1 VEDQVSV
8 AHHHIIPQ
16 ARIMGLQVHLME
28 VGMGIGQGMV
38 EVREPWPDQS
48 LEEYAHFS
56 AVAAFVST
64 AVRTETHSWEESQD
78 LVRTKTNQSDQVDPS
93 TPTLCN

>member
-1 VEDQVSV
+1 MPREAEDQTLVEGQVSV

-48 LEEYAHFS
+48 LGEYAHFFCCCRALS
-56 AVAAFVST
+56 
-64 AVRTETHSWEESQD
+64 
-78 LVRTKTNQSDQVDPS
+78 L
-93 TPTLCN
+93 LL